1 MDRIV
6 QAFATEKAHDQ
17 IARLLSSGGLSP
29 YACCFS
35 GADTIRMV
43 RKLGDAVVICGFRLR
58 DMTAEM
64 LAADLQGI
72 APLLVISSPGNL
84 ELCSGENLFKLAT
97 PATRADFFASL
108 DLLLQFG
115 TGHGGPPAP
124 QHSRP
129 QRSEAE
135 KQTVAKA
142 KALLMDKFSLTEP
155 EAHHYLQKNAMDRG
169 LKLTDLAAKI
179 LQSNA

>member
-1 MDRIV
+1 MKTPIFTGAAVAIITPMLPDGSVDYKGLADLIE
-6 QAFATEKAHDQ
+6 FQ
-17 IARLLSSGGLSP
+17 IKGG
-29 YACCFS
+29 
-35 GADTIRMV
+35 T
-43 RKLGDAVVICGFRLR
+43 DAVVICGFRLR

-135 KQTVAKA
+135 ERLVRQAKA
-142 KALLMDKFSLTEP
+142 ILMEVNLMTEA
-155 EAHHYLQKNAMDRG
+155 EAHRFLQKRSMDAG
-169 LKLTDLAAKI
+169 LKLADTARLI
-179 LQSNA
+179 LEQYSR